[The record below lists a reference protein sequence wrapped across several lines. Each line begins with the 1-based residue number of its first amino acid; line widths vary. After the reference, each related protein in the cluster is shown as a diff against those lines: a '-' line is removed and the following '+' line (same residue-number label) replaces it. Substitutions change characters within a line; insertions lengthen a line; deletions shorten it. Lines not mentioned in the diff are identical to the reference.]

1 MKKIRKIIFSGVDI
15 KRLNKFRKKYSKIK
29 GGKLAK
35 IIYPAKLVNLY
46 FSDVIGDDFKVISS
60 APTYSKKADNIL
72 LLSNK
77 ICVKAMAER
86 STKMGLRSVVDT
98 TRLKGEAKKVGIK
111 LLKKAKKGVCLIAAG
126 ETTVKV
132 KGDGKGGRNQ
142 ELCLGSLNYIK
153 KFDDCV
159 LAGIASDGIDG
170 VTDAAGVI
178 IDNRTYYR
186 SKKLG
191 LDADAY
197 LKENNSFGFFRK
209 TGGLI
214 YTGKTGINVMD
225 FVIIIK

>member
-1 MKKIRKIIFSGVDI
+1 
-15 KRLNKFRKKYSKIK
+15 
-29 GGKLAK
+29 
-35 IIYPAKLVNLY
+35 
-46 FSDVIGDDFKVISS
+46 
-60 APTYSKKADNIL
+60 
-72 LLSNK
+72 
-77 ICVKAMAER
+77 
-86 STKMGLRSVVDT
+86 MGLRSVVNT

-132 KGDGKGGRNQ
+132 RDKGNNNNSSGGRNQ

-191 LDADAY
+191 LDADTY